1 MIRFYNQGLLLFWFV
16 ILSGVHMVEK
26 LAFADLTEAQTTINV
41 NKSGDDIELPDPTRD
56 EIADYIADML
66 QELRDLATSS
76 GHAALGLL
84 LEMAQREA
92 RLGARRQAAKDS
104 RF

>member
-1 MIRFYNQGLLLFWFV
+1 MYLCNQELLRLWFV

-26 LAFADLTEAQTTINV
+26 LAFADLTEAQSAINV
-41 NKSGDDIELPDPTRD
+41 NMAGDNIQLPDPTRD

-92 RLGARRQAAKDS
+92 RLGAMRQAS
-104 RF
+104 RESKF

>member
-1 MIRFYNQGLLLFWFV
+1 MLV
-16 ILSGVHMVEK
+16 ILSGVNMGEK
-26 LAFADLTEAQTTINV
+26 LAFADLTEAQAAINV
-41 NKSGDDIELPDPTRD
+41 NTAGDDIRLPDPTGD

-66 QELRDLATSS
+66 QELRDLAASS

-92 RLGARRQAAKDS
+92 RLGAMRQAS
-104 RF
+104 RELKF